1 VKAGKHGT
9 REERRA
15 SHILVTLPPDA
26 KDDAKKAVEAKANEV
41 AERVRK
47 NPRSFADVAKK
58 ESQDPGSAAQGG
70 DLGFFAHNGTMVK
83 AFEDAVFAAKKDEI
97 VGPVKSEFGYHV
109 IRVTEIKPEKVRSL
123 QEAAPEIEANLKKA
137 RAQAGFADNVEQLNN
152 LVYEQS
158 SSLKP
163 AADKLGLPVQTS
175 QWFPKGGAPT
185 PALGNPKLQAEIFSD
200 STIKAKRNTSAIEV
214 APNTFVAARVIEH
227 KAAQLRPMDA
237 VKADI
242 ERKLARD
249 EAMRLAREEGE
260 AKLKELQAGKD
271 AGLKW
276 PAPLAVNRQK
286 PGGLFP
292 NVLDKVFRV
301 DAKKMPAYTG
311 AETMAGYSLV
321 RVSKVIDIDKIDEQ
335 QRQALAARLRQAV
348 ADEELQSTLAA
359 VRDRVGVAVKKGALE
374 VRRNEDAPVQPQAP
388 QPRGKL

>member
-1 VKAGKHGT
+1 LKL
-9 REERRA
+9 RR
-15 SHILVTLPPDA
+15 L
-26 KDDAKKAVEAKANEV
+26 
-41 AERVRK
+41 
-47 NPRSFADVAKK
+47 
-58 ESQDPGSAAQGG
+58 
-70 DLGFFAHNGTMVK
+70 
-83 AFEDAVFAAKKDEI
+83 I
-97 VGPVKSEFGYHV
+97 VDIEF
-109 IRVTEIKPEKVRSL
+109 L
-123 QEAAPEIEANLKKA
+123 FD
-137 RAQAGFADNVEQLNN
+137 RATQL
-152 LVYEQS
+152 S
-158 SSLKP
+158 
-163 AADKLGLPVQTS
+163 
-175 QWFPKGGAPT
+175 
-185 PALGNPKLQAEIFSD
+185 I
-200 STIKAKRNTSAIEV
+200 
-214 APNTFVAARVIEH
+214 VAARVIEH
-227 KAAQLRPMDA
+227 KGAELRPLDA

-260 AKLKELQAGKD
+260 AKLKELQAGKE

-301 DAKKMPAYTG
+301 DAKKVPVYTG

-348 ADEELQSTLAA
+348 ADEELQSTLTA

-388 QPRGKL
+388 QPRGKF